1 MCGRGHD
8 ARDQETMPAIEL
20 RLLDEPVLAELSEAP
35 ERYAASEALVL
46 TPHADLVQ
54 AVAQQTRSLVQ
65 QHGLT
70 APWGGYLAVDP
81 PTRVVVGTCAFKGPP
96 DARGEVEVAYFTFP
110 AHEGRGYA
118 TAMATA
124 LRDRATASPGVQ
136 TVRAHT
142 LRERN
147 ASVRVLEKLGFRWGG
162 DVQDP
167 EDGPVWRWEWPV
179 PPSRSP
185 VPASA

>member
-1 MCGRGHD
+1 
-8 ARDQETMPAIEL
+8 MPAIEL

-147 ASVRVLEKLGFRWGG
+147 ASVRILEKLGFRWGG